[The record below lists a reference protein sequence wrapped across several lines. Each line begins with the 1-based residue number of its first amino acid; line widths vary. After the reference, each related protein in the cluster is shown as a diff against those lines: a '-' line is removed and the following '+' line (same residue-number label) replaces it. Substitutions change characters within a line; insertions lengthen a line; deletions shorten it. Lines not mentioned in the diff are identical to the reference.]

1 MKKIFSFILFFI
13 FISLYFSAFALND
26 KFQLYKENNKF
37 GVKDVYN
44 SKNIIVPPK
53 FDGINYCS
61 DENFIVTVNGKKG
74 LFHSKNGIMYMTY
87 DPIYKNIKCYGK
99 DSAVVFQI
107 NENNYQAIDVQNGKV
122 IINRADEIY
131 RGYSP
136 YLFRVKKDGKYGIVN
151 YQNKK
156 VDIILPYKYD
166 EIDIDFPNNIQ
177 RVKKLN
183 KFAIVDIASGSNI
196 TPFIY
201 DDIKRL
207 DRRYFKLGIK
217 GKYALYDQEKNTISE
232 HKYDDIY
239 LYASTGPRYIWS
251 TGDVWAAA
259 VASRRWYGW
268 DAYNW
273 SAGARLGINYD
284 FTRRLSGGLS
294 VQYTNNQYDYYGEY
308 LDGDTYSV
316 LAHLFYPIT
325 SNMYAILRGGI
336 VREGTVAE
344 TYSYWQPNVSIGFGA
359 EMPYG
364 FNIYI
369 EPMFYWQNYD
379 GEQFTIQNDWPTF
392 MTERDFIQRYS
403 VSLSNN
409 KLDIFGFVPVLVFS
423 YTRRDSN
430 MWQREYDRWA
440 IEFTMQQRF

>member
-1 MKKIFSFILFFI
+1 MKKIFSFILSFI
-13 FISLYFSAFALND
+13 FISLYFSAFALDN

-37 GVKDVYN
+37 GVKDRYN

-53 FDGINYCS
+53 FDAINYCS

-136 YLFRVKKDGKYGIVN
+136 YLFRIKKDGKYGIVK
-151 YQNKK
+151 YENKK

-207 DRRYFKLGIK
+207 YPRYFKLGIK

-232 HKYDDIY
+232 HKYDDIRIVGTEY
-239 LYASTGPRYIWS
+239 NTGIKIEVKTDNKWRTLNKGEVTRNTILKTS
-251 TGDVWAAA
+251 ANI
-259 VASRRWYGW
+259 VA
-268 DAYNW
+268 
-273 SAGARLGINYD
+273 I
-284 FTRRLSGGLS
+284 
-294 VQYTNNQYDYYGEY
+294 
-308 LDGDTYSV
+308 
-316 LAHLFYPIT
+316 
-325 SNMYAILRGGI
+325 
-336 VREGTVAE
+336 
-344 TYSYWQPNVSIGFGA
+344 
-359 EMPYG
+359 
-364 FNIYI
+364 
-369 EPMFYWQNYD
+369 
-379 GEQFTIQNDWPTF
+379 
-392 MTERDFIQRYS
+392 
-403 VSLSNN
+403 
-409 KLDIFGFVPVLVFS
+409 PVLIILSPIIVPLSIYFGK
-423 YTRRDSN
+423 Y
-430 MWQREYDRWA
+430 
-440 IEFTMQQRF
+440 

>member
-1 MKKIFSFILFFI
+1 MKKIFSFILSFI
-13 FISLYFSAFALND
+13 FISLYFSAFAFND

-37 GVKDVYN
+37 GVKDIYN

-136 YLFRVKKDGKYGIVN
+136 YLFRVKKYGKYGIVI

-232 HKYDDIY
+232 HKYDDIRIVGTENNTVVKIEVKTDNKWRT
-239 LYASTGPRYIWS
+239 LNKGEVTRNTILKTSANI
-251 TGDVWAAA
+251 
-259 VASRRWYGW
+259 VA
-268 DAYNW
+268 
-273 SAGARLGINYD
+273 I
-284 FTRRLSGGLS
+284 
-294 VQYTNNQYDYYGEY
+294 
-308 LDGDTYSV
+308 
-316 LAHLFYPIT
+316 
-325 SNMYAILRGGI
+325 
-336 VREGTVAE
+336 
-344 TYSYWQPNVSIGFGA
+344 
-359 EMPYG
+359 
-364 FNIYI
+364 
-369 EPMFYWQNYD
+369 
-379 GEQFTIQNDWPTF
+379 
-392 MTERDFIQRYS
+392 
-403 VSLSNN
+403 
-409 KLDIFGFVPVLVFS
+409 PVLIILSPIIVPLSIYFGK
-423 YTRRDSN
+423 Y
-430 MWQREYDRWA
+430 
-440 IEFTMQQRF
+440 

>member
-1 MKKIFSFILFFI
+1 MKKIFSFILSFI

-37 GVKDVYN
+37 GVKDRYN

-136 YLFRVKKDGKYGIVN
+136 YLFRIKKDGKYGIVK

-232 HKYDDIY
+232 HKYDDIRIVGTENN
-239 LYASTGPRYIWS
+239 TGIKIEVKTDNKWRTLNKGEVTRNTILKTS
-251 TGDVWAAA
+251 ANI
-259 VASRRWYGW
+259 VA
-268 DAYNW
+268 
-273 SAGARLGINYD
+273 I
-284 FTRRLSGGLS
+284 
-294 VQYTNNQYDYYGEY
+294 
-308 LDGDTYSV
+308 
-316 LAHLFYPIT
+316 
-325 SNMYAILRGGI
+325 
-336 VREGTVAE
+336 
-344 TYSYWQPNVSIGFGA
+344 
-359 EMPYG
+359 
-364 FNIYI
+364 
-369 EPMFYWQNYD
+369 
-379 GEQFTIQNDWPTF
+379 
-392 MTERDFIQRYS
+392 
-403 VSLSNN
+403 
-409 KLDIFGFVPVLVFS
+409 PVLIILSPIIVPLSIYFGK
-423 YTRRDSN
+423 Y
-430 MWQREYDRWA
+430 
-440 IEFTMQQRF
+440 